1 MFCEI
6 FYSSYNLMSLLAILV
21 IDIVFIDI
29 VLIVIVIIVIV
40 LIVIVIVLIVIVCR
54 EENIDKAFRERFP
67 QYSVPPSSELNQD
80 VRRNVQLMLQAHE
93 VAKTND
99 QVSERGSKLVCQRV
113 S

>member
-1 MFCEI
+1 
-6 FYSSYNLMSLLAILV
+6 MSLLAILV

-40 LIVIVIVLIVIVCR
+40 LIVIVLIVIVIVLIVIVCR

-67 QYSVPPSSELNQD
+67 KYSVPPSSELNQD